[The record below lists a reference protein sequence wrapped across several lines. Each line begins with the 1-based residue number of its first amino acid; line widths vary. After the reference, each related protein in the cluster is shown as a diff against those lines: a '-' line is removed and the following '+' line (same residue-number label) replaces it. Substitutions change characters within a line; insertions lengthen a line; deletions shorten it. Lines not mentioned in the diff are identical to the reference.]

1 MSDRKE
7 DQPFGYPG
15 EVFPDEPLTGSSPG
29 KRSRTDEPLTEHD
42 VAERLDRAVMRVVRI
57 MFDVRENM
65 PPEMVDL
72 VKRSRYTTNALYL
85 LADELVAWGV
95 RSTKEREAADAIEA
109 ADDLRQAMTEE
120 GQP

>member
-1 MSDRKE
+1 
-7 DQPFGYPG
+7 
-15 EVFPDEPLTGSSPG
+15 
-29 KRSRTDEPLTEHD
+29 
-42 VAERLDRAVMRVVRI
+42 
-57 MFDVRENM
+57 M
-65 PPEMVDL
+65 PPDMVDL